1 MKTDATN
8 FRALSKEELFLKM
21 ASLKNELLNMRFK
34 VRMGTLDKPTSIKT
48 AKRQIAQVNTILKEM
63 EKDGRA
69 PVK

>member
-1 MKTDATN
+1 MKTDASN
-8 FRALSKEELFLKM
+8 FRALSKDELLLKLT
-21 ASLKNELLNMRFK
+21 SLKNELLNMRFK

-63 EKDGRA
+63 EKDGRT